1 MDELKMY
8 VLQEELE
15 KIQGMNNDFAKA
27 KVALGELELN
37 KQGVLNQ
44 INAMRQE
51 FSEYEKML
59 ISKYGQDS
67 VINLQTGEVTK
78 KQNG

>member
-1 MDELKMY
+1 MEELKMY

-27 KVALGELELN
+27 KVTLGELELN

-78 KQNG
+78 K

>member
-37 KQGVLNQ
+37 KQGILAQ

-78 KQNG
+78 K

>member
-1 MDELKMY
+1 MEELKMY

-15 KIQGMNNDFAKA
+15 KIQGMNSFFAKA
-27 KVALGELELN
+27 KMELGDIELS

-44 INAMRQE
+44 INIMRQE

-78 KQNG
+78 K

>member
-78 KQNG
+78 K

>member
-27 KVALGELELN
+27 KIALGELELN

-59 ISKYGQDS
+59 ILKYGQDS

-78 KQNG
+78 KT

>member
-1 MDELKMY
+1 MEGLKNY

-15 KIQGMNNDFAKA
+15 RIQAMNADFAKA
-27 KVALGELELN
+27 KMALGELELN
-37 KQGVLNQ
+37 KQSILNQ

-51 FSEYEKML
+51 FYDYERLL
-59 ISKYGQDS
+59 INKYGQDS

-78 KQNG
+78 KT